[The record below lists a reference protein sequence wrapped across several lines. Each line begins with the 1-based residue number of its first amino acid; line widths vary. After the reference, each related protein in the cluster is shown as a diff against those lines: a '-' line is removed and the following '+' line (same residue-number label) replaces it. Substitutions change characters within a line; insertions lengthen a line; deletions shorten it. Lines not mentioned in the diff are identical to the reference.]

1 VNDALRTLLTPV
13 SWLYGAVVAAR
24 NRHYDRPA
32 NRVRAG
38 IPVVSVGNLTVGG
51 TGKTPIVCWIAE
63 RLRDDGRRPAVVS
76 RGYGGTAG
84 RGPCVVSR
92 GEGPRVDVRV
102 AGDEPY
108 FMAHTLPGVRVIVG
122 SHRAGG
128 VEAAVATGADI
139 AILDDGFQ
147 HRRLARDLDL
157 LLVDRSDPFG
167 GGRLLPAGRLR
178 EPLSGMSRA
187 DLVLLT
193 RSCSAELRVE
203 LETTLRRHLTGA
215 PVLEAGHE
223 CVGFVDAEGEATEVG
238 PRVVAFC
245 GIGHP
250 AGFRRDLEA
259 RGLELV
265 DFVVFRDHHD
275 YSSAE
280 LHALSARASASGAGL
295 VTTEKDL
302 ARLSGVP
309 TAVPGPIAALRIR
322 ATIDRPGPLL
332 ERLGALK

>member
-1 VNDALRTLLTPV
+1 MNEALRTLLTPL
-13 SWLYGAVVAAR
+13 SWLYGTVVAAR

-63 RLRDDGRRPAVVS
+63 RLRDDGRKPAVVS
-76 RGYGGTAG
+76 RGYGGAAG
-84 RGPCVVSR
+84 RGPCLVSL

-108 FMAHTLPGVRVIVG
+108 FMAKTLPGVHVVVG
-122 SHRAGG
+122 SDRAVG
-128 VEAAVATGADI
+128 VEAAVAAGADV

-147 HRRLARDLDL
+147 HRGLERDLDL
-157 LLVDRSDPFG
+157 LLIDRSDPFG

-178 EPLSGMSRA
+178 EPVSGMSRA

-193 RSCSAELRVE
+193 RTCSPERRVE
-203 LETTLRRHLTGA
+203 LQATLQRHLAGA

-223 CVGFVDAEGEATEVG
+223 SIGFVDADGEATEAG

-250 AGFRRDLEA
+250 SGFRRDLEA

-265 DFVVFRDHHD
+265 DFVVFRDHHG

-280 LHALSARASASGAGL
+280 LRALAARASAARADL

-302 ARLSGVP
+302 ARLSDAP
-309 TAVPGPIAALRIR
+309 TVVPGPIAALRIR
-322 ATIDRPGPLL
+322 ATIDRAGPLL
-332 ERLGALK
+332 ERLGALR